1 MGACIEPA
9 NLAMV
14 TEYLPRGDIHHI
26 IHGGNLSKAKI
37 LQMACDVIEGMT
49 WLHNSKPPIIHRD
62 IKPNNLLVDENYV
75 VKICDFGLSA
85 YNPLGVLK
93 SQSTPGTV

>member
-1 MGACIEPA
+1 MLFVMKKNSNLNTPRHLRHPNIVLFMGACIEPT

-14 TEYLPRGDIHHI
+14 TEYLPRGDIHNL
-26 IHGGNLSKAKI
+26 IHNSQLSKAKI

-62 IKPNNLLVDENYV
+62 IKPNNLLV
-75 VKICDFGLSA
+75 
-85 YNPLGVLK
+85 
-93 SQSTPGTV
+93 